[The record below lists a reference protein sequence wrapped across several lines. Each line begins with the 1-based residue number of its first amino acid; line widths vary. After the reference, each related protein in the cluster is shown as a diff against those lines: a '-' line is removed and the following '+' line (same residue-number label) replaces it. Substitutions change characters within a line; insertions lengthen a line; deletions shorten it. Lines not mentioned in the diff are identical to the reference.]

1 MSVFLN
7 KQSLMYPTVYNI
19 GMTQKNGKESLE
31 DFVKRSQDD
40 SLKKIHDLM
49 RHTDQAMKSSHD
61 SGLTLASFGSQI
73 STEEGKLEIL
83 RMVDYLIDD
92 KKNW

>member
-1 MSVFLN
+1 M
-7 KQSLMYPTVYNI
+7 VYSTN
-19 GMTQKNGKESLE
+19 MTQKNGKESLE
-31 DFVKRSQDD
+31 DFVKRAQDD

-49 RHTDQAMKSSHD
+49 RHSDQAMKSAHD
-61 SGLTLASFGSQI
+61 TGLTLASFGSQI